1 MWIISGIAYNIGET
15 EICCTEIS
23 ELILKIPKN
32 EKNAI
37 KYLKESIPTL
47 V

>member
-1 MWIISGIAYNIGET
+1 
-15 EICCTEIS
+15 
-23 ELILKIPKN
+23 LKIPKN

-37 KYLKESIPTL
+37 KYLKESIPIL